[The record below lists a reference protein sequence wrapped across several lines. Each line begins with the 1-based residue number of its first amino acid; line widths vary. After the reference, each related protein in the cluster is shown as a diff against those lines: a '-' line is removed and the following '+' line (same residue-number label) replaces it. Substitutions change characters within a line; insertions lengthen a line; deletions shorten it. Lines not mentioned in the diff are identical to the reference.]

1 MLATPLTDIL
11 GIEHPVLLAP
21 MANICG
27 AAQATAVSDA
37 GGLGLL
43 GGGYCKPD
51 WVAAELD
58 RVGDARV
65 GIGFITWA
73 LQERPQVLDMALE
86 RDLAAVMLSFG
97 DPTPFIDR
105 IRDRGIPV
113 ICQVQSVAEARQA
126 AAAGADIIVAQGQ
139 EAGGH
144 GLDRRSTM
152 TLVPAV
158 VDAVAPLPVAA
169 AGGIADGRGLAAALT
184 LGAAGVLMGTRFY
197 AAAEAVAPDELKA
210 RIVAAG
216 GDDTVRNQVIDMVR
230 GPAWPEPYTGRSLRN
245 DFIDRW
251 HGREAALAERVAE
264 ETERYARADA
274 AGDYSYKVV
283 WAGECV
289 DLIQDV
295 PAAGEIVARIVSEA
309 VTALDE
315 ASRRVVR
322 A

>member
-1 MLATPLTDIL
+1 MLATPLTDLL
-11 GIEHPVLLAP
+11 GIKHPVLLAP
-21 MANICG
+21 MANISG
-27 AAQATAVSDA
+27 AALAGAVSQA

-58 RVGDARV
+58 RAEGARV

-73 LQERPQVLDMALE
+73 LEERPQVLDLALE
-86 RDLAAVMLSFG
+86 HDPAAVMLSFG
-97 DPTPFIDR
+97 DPTPFIAKVKE
-105 IRDRGIPV
+105 RGIPV
-113 ICQVQSVAEARQA
+113 ICQVQSVKEARQA
-126 AAAGADIIVAQGQ
+126 AAAGADLIVAQGQ

-144 GLDRRSTM
+144 GVDRRSAM

-158 VDAVAPLPVAA
+158 VDAVAPVPVAA

-184 LGAAGVLMGTRFY
+184 MGATGVLMGTRFY
-197 AAAEAVAPDELKA
+197 AAAEAVAPEDLKA
-210 RIVAAG
+210 RIVEAG
-216 GDDTVRNQVIDMVR
+216 GDDTVRNRVIDMVR
-230 GPAWPEPYTGRSLRN
+230 GPAWPAPYTGRSLRN

-251 HGREAALAERVAE
+251 HGREAALEERVAE
-264 ETERYARADA
+264 EAERYAQADA

-289 DLIQDV
+289 DLVGDV
-295 PAAGEIVARIVSEA
+295 PAAGHIVERIVLEA
-309 VTALDE
+309 VAALDA
-315 ASRRVVR
+315 ASRRVIR